1 MNAKEKFDEDIEDD
15 VIVCVIVHYDAIH
28 DIVRLV

>member
-15 VIVCVIVHYDAIH
+15 VIVCVIVHYDAIR
-28 DIVRLV
+28 DIVQLI